1 MAVQRAPTEC
11 PACGQPLLDR
21 AALERLQQREREQ
34 RERLTQEARTLA
46 RQMAADEI
54 AKARESEARKV
65 ERKLASQTRSLN
77 QAIVALHQQNEA
89 LQRRI
94 ERLTA
99 AERGEFSEV
108 DLVRELKQA
117 FPDDV
122 IERRGRGGD
131 VLHEVYCRSGGQRVR
146 AGLLVYE
153 CKDTVQWAASFLDQA
168 AHAAQLHRTPHV
180 VIVTKSFPRNERNL
194 AMRDGVAIV
203 HPSGAVALAHVI
215 RRMIVEVHRSGLTAQ
230 GQAEKTAILY
240 QYLASSDFREDFDAV
255 LDVGQQL
262 KHLLAKERLAHHRT
276 WAEREEAYNELADKA
291 SAIDGRIRMILE
303 RPAGAARDNVVA
315 LPVR

>member
-1 MAVQRAPTEC
+1 MAAQRTPSDC

-21 AALERLQQREREQ
+21 TAVERLQQHEREQ
-34 RERLTQEARTLA
+34 ERWLAQEARTLA
-46 RQMAADEI
+46 RQIAAEEV

-77 QAIVALHQQNEA
+77 QAISTLQQQNEA

-99 AERGEFSEV
+99 AERGEFSEL

-122 IERRGRGGD
+122 VERRGRGGD

-146 AGLLVYE
+146 AGLVVYE
-153 CKDTVQWAASFLDQA
+153 CKDTMQWIASFVEQA
-168 AHAAQLHRTPHV
+168 VEAAQLHRTPYV

-194 AMRDGVAIV
+194 CVRGGVAIV
-203 HPSGAVALAHVI
+203 HPSGVVPLAHVM
-215 RRMIVEVHRSGLTAQ
+215 RRMIVEVHRAGLTAQ
-230 GQAEKTAILY
+230 GQAEKTAMLY
-240 QYLASSDFREDFDAV
+240 QYLASTDFREDFDAV

-262 KHLLAKERLAHHRT
+262 KHLLAKERLAHQRT
-276 WAEREEAYNELADKA
+276 WAEREDAYNDLSDKA
-291 SAIDGRIRMILE
+291 SAIDSRIRMILE
-303 RPAGAARDNVVA
+303 RPVGASRDNVVA